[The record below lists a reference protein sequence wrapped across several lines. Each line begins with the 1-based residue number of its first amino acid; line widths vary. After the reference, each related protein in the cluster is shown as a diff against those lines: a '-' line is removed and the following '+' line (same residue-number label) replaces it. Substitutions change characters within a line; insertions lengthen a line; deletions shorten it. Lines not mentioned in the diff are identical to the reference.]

1 MKTKLL
7 FLLLLIS
14 SYAFAQFPT
23 DATKHYSFTNSD
35 ITNQAGTNYDLVL
48 NSGYGTPTFVTDRFG
63 NANSA
68 TDLNNGHFNMG
79 VMPNRSGYDGNQLSL
94 SFWIKSTTDGILFHQ
109 YDNVQE
115 NGWIIGLNGNSLFY
129 KTGYY
134 CSGGLS
140 CGSFPDTQY
149 ISDTF
154 LDDNWHHIVAI
165 VGKENDGIDQQYI
178 KQLYVDNVLVL
189 DFVLTTVP
197 FNGTQQ
203 VGMLHSND
211 TYNALTGGTTGNN
224 RYDGLMDDIYYFERG
239 ITTAEVN
246 ALYNEG
252 LVVDI
257 PDANL
262 KAALVSDATINTN
275 SDSEIQPSE
284 AINYTGV
291 INVTN
296 LNIDNSAGLEAFV
309 NISGLDISNNNLEHL
324 DVSSNTAL
332 TSLEANNNQ
341 LITLNIQNGNNSNIS
356 DANFNVLNNY
366 GLYCIEVDDV
376 SYSNTNWTNINA
388 YTIFSLNCD
397 TANVN
402 IPDIALRTS
411 LLNNTSINNN
421 GDSEIQVAEARDY
434 TVGLYLSTSGIQ
446 DITGLQ
452 AFANATNLDL
462 SYNNVSIMDFRANRY
477 LTGLHVGDNP
487 LTSLNIN
494 GLSSITTLIISDTS
508 LTDVDLSTHESLQY
522 LEAQYVHNIANL
534 DLSSNTNINYIY
546 LSGNM
551 LTNIDLR
558 TGTNVSNNLFIE
570 TAGSPMLTCVFVD
583 DPAFSLN
590 NSMKDAITEF
600 YQLDSECANFTL
612 NTEDVVFQNN
622 EISIYPNP
630 TKSTIN
636 IKTESNV
643 ANVFVYSLL
652 GKEVIKTNTKTV
664 DVSSLSKG
672 IYLIKII
679 DLEGNQHVKRFIK
692 K

>member
-48 NSGYGTPTFVTDRFG
+48 NDGYGTPTFVTDRFG

-68 TDLNNGHFNMG
+68 TDLNNGHFSMG
-79 VMPNRSGYDGNQLSL
+79 IMPNRSGYDGNQFAI
-94 SFWIKSTTDGILFHQ
+94 SFWFNTTDLGTLFDQ
-109 YDNVQE
+109 YSNSQE
-115 NGWIIGLNGNSLFY
+115 EGWTIAVFNTSLAFITAY
-129 KTGYY
+129 DCYYGY
-134 CSGGLS
+134 S
-140 CGSFPDTQY
+140 CGYTLDFQY
-149 ISDTF
+149 ANQNFSDG
-154 LDDNWHHIVAI
+154 NWHHVVAMMY
-165 VGKENDGIDQQYI
+165 KENDGTNQQYI
-178 KQLYVDNVLVL
+178 KRLYVDNVLVQDDVQVTL
-189 DFVLTTVP
+189 PYD
-197 FNGTQQ
+197 GSQG
-203 VGMLHSND
+203 VGMLGTTN
-211 TYNALTGGTTGNN
+211 TMEALTGARTSND

-275 SDSEIQPSE
+275 SDSEIQPAEATNYSG
-284 AINYTGV
+284 AINV
-291 INVTN
+291 AN

-411 LLNNTSINNN
+411 LLNNTSINSN

-462 SYNNVSIMDFRANRY
+462 SYNNVSIMDLRANRY

-494 GLSSITTLIISDTS
+494 GLSSITTVNISNTS

-522 LEAQYVHNIANL
+522 LEAQYVHNINNL

-551 LTNIDLR
+551 LTNINLR

-570 TAGSPMLTCVFVD
+570 TVGSPMLTCVFVD

-590 NSMKDAITEF
+590 NSMKDAVTEF

-643 ANVFVYSLL
+643 ANVSVYSLL

-664 DVSSLSKG
+664 DVSSLSEG
-672 IYLIKII
+672 IYLIKVI
-679 DLEGNQHVKRFIK
+679 DLDGNQHVKRFIK